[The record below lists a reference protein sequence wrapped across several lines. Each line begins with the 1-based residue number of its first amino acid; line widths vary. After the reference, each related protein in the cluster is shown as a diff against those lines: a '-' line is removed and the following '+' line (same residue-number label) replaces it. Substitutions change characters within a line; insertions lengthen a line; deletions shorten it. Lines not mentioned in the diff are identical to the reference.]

1 MVQGVWS
8 QDPALQLEA
17 TMQFRKLLSIGEDSC
32 SSSLVPIEPSRS
44 LALFF
49 FGLACLSSSVLTLA
63 PPGLMPPPLSKPNRP
78 PRKKPEK
85 KHPERNPPIEE
96 VIAQGVV
103 PRLVEFLKREDN
115 TALQFEAAWAL
126 TNIASGTSDHTRVVM
141 DNGAVPVFVAL
152 LRSPCDDVRE
162 QAVWALGNIAGDSP
176 KCRDLVLA
184 SGALPPLLDQL
195 AEGAKLS
202 MLRNATWTLSNFCRG
217 KPQPAFEQTR
227 LALPTLARLA
237 ASADEEVLTDA
248 CWALSYLSDGTND
261 RIQAVLDSGVAR
273 RLVELLM
280 HQAAA
285 VLVPAL
291 RTVGNVVTGDDVQ
304 TQAVI
309 NCGALPCLLNLLS
322 TSTKKSI
329 KKEACWTVSN
339 ITAGTRDQI
348 QAVVAAGVFPP
359 LVNLLAT
366 AEFDIKKEAAWAVSN
381 ATSGGSAE
389 QVHYLV
395 EIGAV
400 KPLCDLLSCSDVRVV
415 TVALEGI
422 ENILKVGEA
431 EKEVAGAG
439 GVNPF
444 VALVDEAEGLDKIE
458 ELQNAAN
465 EDVYDKA
472 VSILETFFDVED
484 GEVENLA
491 PQAAAAG
498 GAGGG
503 AAAAGAAAGAY
514 AFGGGGAAPPPP
526 GAMGGGFDFGGGG
539 APMA

>member
-1 MVQGVWS
+1 MMVQGVWS
-8 QDPALQLEA
+8 EDPAAQLEA
-17 TMQFRKLLSIGEDSC
+17 TTQFRKLLSIGEDLLLLF
-32 SSSLVPIEPSRS
+32 SSIVRSLLARS
-44 LALFF
+44 LA
-49 FGLACLSSSVLTLA
+49 SSSTSTLA
-63 PPGLMPPPLSKPNRP
+63 LHPRGLLPAGQQELTPALSF
-78 PRKKPEK
+78 KKKTPK
-85 KHPERNPPIEE
+85 ITERNPPIEE

-103 PRLVEFLKREDN
+103 PRFVEFLKREDN

-126 TNIASGTSDHTRVVM
+126 TNVASGTSDHTRVVM

-176 KCRDLVLA
+176 RCRDLVLA

-217 KPQPAFEQTR
+217 KPQPPFEQTR

-237 ASADEEVLTDA
+237 TSSDEEVLTDA

-339 ITAGTRDQI
+339 ITAGTREQI
-348 QAVVAAGVFPP
+348 QAVVNAGVFPP

-395 EIGAV
+395 EIGAI
-400 KPLCDLLSCSDVRVV
+400 KPLCDLLSCSDVRIV

-431 EKEVAGAG
+431 EKELAGAG

-472 VSILETFFDVED
+472 VAILETFFDVED

-491 PQAAAAG
+491 PQAAAEG
-498 GAGGG
+498 GGG
-503 AAAAGAAAGAY
+503 AAPGVAGAY

-526 GAMGGGFDFGGGG
+526 GAPGAGIGGGGFDFGGGG